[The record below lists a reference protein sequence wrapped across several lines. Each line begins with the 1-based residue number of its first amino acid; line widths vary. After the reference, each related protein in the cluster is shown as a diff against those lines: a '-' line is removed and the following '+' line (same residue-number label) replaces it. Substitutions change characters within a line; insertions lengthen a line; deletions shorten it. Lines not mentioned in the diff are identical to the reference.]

1 MFTGI
6 IESIG
11 KVISRRPQGSG
22 VELEIDPGLD
32 FSGDRIGDSVAV
44 DGVCLTI
51 TRKSTN
57 TFCATASSETI
68 TRSTLGQ
75 ARAGTRVNIER
86 ALTLQTRLG
95 GHLVLGHVD
104 TVAALLQKERAGE
117 STRIK
122 VAFDRA
128 FSRYVVEKGSIAI
141 DGVSLTINDVFA
153 DAFTVNI
160 IPLTSESTSL
170 TLKSPGDRVN
180 LEFDI
185 IGKYVENLLKKGR
198 AGNLEDLLRK
208 EGFSVKE

>member
-6 IESIG
+6 IESVG
-11 KVISRRPQGSG
+11 KVLSKRPQGSG

-32 FSGDRIGDSVAV
+32 LSADRIGDSVAV

-51 TRKSTN
+51 TRKN
-57 TFCATASSETI
+57 GDTFWATASSETI

-75 ARAGTRVNIER
+75 IRSGSKVNIER

-104 TVAALLQKERAGE
+104 TMGILLQKERAGE
-117 STRIK
+117 STRIRIS
-122 VAFDRA
+122 FDKGL
-128 FSRYVVEKGSIAI
+128 SRYVVEKGSIAI
-141 DGVSLTINDVFA
+141 DGVSLTINDVYP

-160 IPLTSESTSL
+160 IPFTSESTSL

-185 IGKYVENLLKKGR
+185 IGKYVENLLKKGK
-198 AGNLEDLLRK
+198 AGGLEDLLKR
-208 EGFSVKE
+208 EGFYAKE